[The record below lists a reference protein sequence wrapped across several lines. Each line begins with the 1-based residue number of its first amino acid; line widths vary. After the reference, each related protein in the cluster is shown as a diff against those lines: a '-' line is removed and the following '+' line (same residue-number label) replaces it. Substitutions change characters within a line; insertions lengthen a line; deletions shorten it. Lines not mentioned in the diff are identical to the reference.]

1 MPDFLLPI
9 KMLSSTIS
17 VLYVFI
23 KSYEVYIKFNKGNN
37 ILYAFTN
44 KHIHL
49 LNLIDWTKT
58 WWLST
63 LAAEKCRAKYASESY
78 FPIINIIWYI
88 FLLWN
93 LCPTRFLFF
102 IEGIFLVNER
112 FHLCNY
118 VVIVFYWWCL
128 NVILA
133 LIYNTGVGYKDNIK
147 QNLVAIIKKYYIEF
161 GKNFN

>member
-1 MPDFLLPI
+1 M
-9 KMLSSTIS
+9 KNKASS
-17 VLYVFI
+17 
-23 KSYEVYIKFNKGNN
+23 
-37 ILYAFTN
+37 ILYQST
-44 KHIHL
+44 KKRIRWY
-49 LNLIDWTKT
+49 NLIDWTKT

-63 LAAEKCRAKYASESY
+63 LAIEKCRAKYASESY

-112 FHLCNY
+112 FHLCNH